1 MFKQTAV
8 LVKRELKI
16 GFADLNR
23 VITPL
28 SFFGVVLTMMPL
40 GLGPEPRLLAQVAPG
55 LVWVVA
61 LLAILISSDRLFGDD
76 MADGAL
82 QQLMLI
88 PLPLSLVSFAKTVA
102 WWLMTMVPLAVIAP
116 IFGMM
121 LGLAPYA
128 SLVMAATLL
137 IGGLGLCLVGAIS
150 AALTLSTGA
159 GAALVAL
166 IALPL
171 FVPILIFGSAAV
183 ESASLG
189 LAVKPYIF
197 ILLAFDMMAIVLA
210 PLATAAALRVAVDD

>member
-1 MFKQTAV
+1 MFNQV
-8 LVKRELKI
+8 LVLIKRELKI

-23 VITPL
+23 VVTPL

-40 GLGPEPRLLAQVAPG
+40 GLGPDPKLLAQVAPG

-82 QQLMLI
+82 QQLMLL
-88 PLPLSLVSFAKTVA
+88 PLPLSLVAFAKTLA
-102 WWLMTMVPLAVIAP
+102 WWIMTMVPLAFIAP
-116 IFGMM
+116 LFGLM
-121 LGLAPYA
+121 LGLAPFA
-128 SLVMAATLL
+128 SFVMAVTLL

-210 PLATAAALRVAVDD
+210 PLAAAAALRVAVDD